1 MANRIFMSQN
11 FENIM
16 KLEIPFTGHKH
27 VLSLHEKTLEI
38 TKDDELTPQGDCIV
52 GVNSGISCID
62 LPEKIKKKI
71 QNPETKIKFT
81 LKVGKFSFKVQGHG
95 SEKLTL
101 KHVSAIVLRKS
112 AFTCSRTIAINCDK
126 ASSDIPRDLV
136 RLLQDPQTKGKMII
150 EVL

>member
-1 MANRIFMSQN
+1 MSQN
-11 FENIM
+11 LKKGM
-16 KLEIPFTGHKH
+16 KIEIPFTGHKH

-38 TKDDELTPQGDCIV
+38 TKEENLTPKGDCIL
-52 GVNSGISCID
+52 GVNSSMACID
-62 LPEKIKKKI
+62 IPEKMKIKI
-71 QNPETKIKFT
+71 QNPKSIIKFT
-81 LKVGKFSFKVQGHG
+81 INVGEFSFQIKGQG

-101 KHVSAIVLRKS
+101 KHVSDIVLRKS

-136 RLLQDPQTKGKMII
+136 SLLQNPQTKGMMII

>member
-1 MANRIFMSQN
+1 MSQN

-101 KHVSAIVLRKS
+101 KHVSDIVLRKS

-126 ASSDIPRDLV
+126 PSSDIPRDLV

>member
-1 MANRIFMSQN
+1 MSQN
-11 FENIM
+11 FGNIM

-52 GVNSGISCID
+52 GVNSGISCMD
-62 LPEKIKKKI
+62 LPEKMKKKI

-81 LKVGKFSFKVQGHG
+81 LKVGKFSFKMQGHG

-101 KHVSAIVLRKS
+101 KHVSDIELRKS
-112 AFTCSRTIAINCDK
+112 AITCSRTIAINCDK
-126 ASSDIPRDLV
+126 PSSDIPRDFV
-136 RLLQDPQTKGKMII
+136 RLLQNPQTKGKMII
-150 EVL
+150 EIL

>member
-1 MANRIFMSQN
+1 MSQN
-11 FENIM
+11 LKKGM
-16 KLEIPFTGHKH
+16 KIEIPFTGHKH

-38 TKDDELTPQGDCIV
+38 TKEENLTPKGDCIL
-52 GVNSGISCID
+52 GVNSSMACID
-62 LPEKIKKKI
+62 IPEKMKIKI
-71 QNPETKIKFT
+71 QNPKSIIKFT
-81 LKVGKFSFKVQGHG
+81 INVGEFSFQIKGQG

-101 KHVSAIVLRKS
+101 KHVSDIVLRKS

-136 RLLQDPQTKGKMII
+136 SLLQNPQTKGTMII

>member
-1 MANRIFMSQN
+1 MSQN
-11 FENIM
+11 LKNSM
-16 KLEIPFTGHKH
+16 KVEIPFTGHEH

-38 TKDDELTPQGDCIV
+38 TKEENLTPKGDCIL
-52 GVNSGISCID
+52 GVNSSMACSD
-62 LPEKIKKKI
+62 LPEKMKKKI
-71 QNPETKIKFT
+71 QNPKSKIKFAIN
-81 LKVGKFSFKVQGHG
+81 VGKFSFQVQGQG

-101 KHVSAIVLRKS
+101 KHVSDIVLRKS

-136 RLLQDPQTKGKMII
+136 SLLQNPQTKGKMII

>member
-1 MANRIFMSQN
+1 
-11 FENIM
+11 M
-16 KLEIPFTGHKH
+16 KLTIPFTGHEQ

-38 TKDDELTPQGDCIV
+38 TKESNLTPQGDCIV

-62 LPEKIKKKI
+62 LPEKMKEKI
-71 QNPETKIKFT
+71 QNRKSKIIFT
-81 LKVGKFSFKVQGHG
+81 LKVGKFTFKIQGQG

-101 KHVSAIVLRKS
+101 KHVSDIVLRKS

-136 RLLQDPQTKGKMII
+136 SLLQNPQTKGKMII

>member
-1 MANRIFMSQN
+1 MSQN
-11 FENIM
+11 LENIM

-38 TKDDELTPQGDCIV
+38 TKDDDLTPQGDCIV
-52 GVNSGISCID
+52 GVNSSISCMD
-62 LPEKIKKKI
+62 LPEKMKERIR
-71 QNPETKIKFT
+71 NPETKIKFT
-81 LKVGKFSFKVQGHG
+81 LKVGKSSFKVLGFG

-101 KHVSAIVLRKS
+101 KHVNDIVLRKS

-136 RLLQDPQTKGKMII
+136 HLLQNPQTKGKMII

>member
-1 MANRIFMSQN
+1 MSQKFQN
-11 FENIM
+11 TM
-16 KLEIPFTGHKH
+16 KLTIPFTGHEQ

-38 TKDDELTPQGDCIV
+38 TKESNLTPQGDCIV

-62 LPEKIKKKI
+62 LPEKMKEKI
-71 QNPETKIKFT
+71 QNPKSKIIFT
-81 LKVGKFSFKVQGHG
+81 LKVGKFTFKIQGQG
-95 SEKLTL
+95 SKKLTL
-101 KHVSAIVLRKS
+101 KHVSDIVLRKS

-136 RLLQDPQTKGKMII
+136 SLLQNPQTKGKMII

>member
-1 MANRIFMSQN
+1 MSQN

-38 TKDDELTPQGDCIV
+38 TKDDDLTPQGDCIV
-52 GVNSGISCID
+52 GVNSNISCID
-62 LPEKIKKKI
+62 LPEKMKKKI
-71 QNPETKIKFT
+71 RNPETKIKFT
-81 LKVGKFSFKVQGHG
+81 LKVGKFSFKVNGFG

-101 KHVSAIVLRKS
+101 KHVSDIELRKS
-112 AFTCSRTIAINCDK
+112 AFTFSRTIAINCDK

-136 RLLQDPQTKGKMII
+136 RLLQNPQTYGKMII

>member
-1 MANRIFMSQN
+1 MSQN
-11 FENIM
+11 FGNIM

-52 GVNSGISCID
+52 GVNSGISCMD
-62 LPEKIKKKI
+62 LPEKMKKKI

-81 LKVGKFSFKVQGHG
+81 LKVGKFSFKMQGHG

-101 KHVSAIVLRKS
+101 KHVSDIVLRKS

-126 ASSDIPRDLV
+126 ASSDIPRDFV
-136 RLLQDPQTKGKMII
+136 RLLQNPQTKGKIII
-150 EVL
+150 EIL

>member
-1 MANRIFMSQN
+1 MSQKFQN
-11 FENIM
+11 TM
-16 KLEIPFTGHKH
+16 KLTIPFTGHEQ

-38 TKDDELTPQGDCIV
+38 TKESNLTPQGDCIV

-62 LPEKIKKKI
+62 LPEKMKEKI
-71 QNPETKIKFT
+71 QNPKSKITFT
-81 LKVGKFSFKVQGHG
+81 LKVGKFIFKIQGQG
-95 SEKLTL
+95 SKKLTL
-101 KHVSAIVLRKS
+101 KHVSDIVLRKS

-136 RLLQDPQTKGKMII
+136 SLLQNPQTKGKMII

>member
-1 MANRIFMSQN
+1 MSQK

-38 TKDDELTPQGDCIV
+38 TKDDDLTPQGDCIV
-52 GVNSGISCID
+52 GVNSSISCMD
-62 LPEKIKKKI
+62 LPEKMKERIR
-71 QNPETKIKFT
+71 NPETKIKFT
-81 LKVGKFSFKVQGHG
+81 LKVGKSSFKVLGFG

-101 KHVSAIVLRKS
+101 KHVNDIVLRKS

-136 RLLQDPQTKGKMII
+136 HLLQNPQTKGKMII